1 MLGLKKRDIKRALK
15 YGAKAGGSSYADVR
29 ADIESMIDKAMNNT
43 DPEVQANYSKLYL
56 RGWWFY
62 WLKINYGFCV
72 LYVAVRHE

>member
-43 DPEVQANYSKLYL
+43 DQRCRRIIKGILEINAL
-56 RGWWFY
+56 RQKNIFTQS
-62 WLKINYGFCV
+62 LKK
-72 LYVAVRHE
+72 